1 MIAATFFGSI
11 GMSGTFEQARDFFI
25 EGVAHYQAGRLT
37 DAERSFAA
45 SLALVPGRAST
56 LTNLGAVRLKLGK
69 VQEAAD
75 LLEEALKQEPDNAE
89 ALGHRATA
97 LAELGQ
103 HKDALNCADRAL
115 ALNPALGPVWSL
127 RGELL
132 KDLGRYDEAATS
144 FENAIAHGGDP
155 QLHRYYL
162 ASLTGRDVPAKPP
175 RQYVETLFD
184 HYAEGF
190 DEHLVQVLHYRAP
203 QVLAE
208 GLKRMKRRFTRAL
221 DLGCGTGL
229 CGPLVK
235 PMAGALVGVDL
246 SATMVERAA
255 SLGVYDE
262 VVQSD
267 VVSYLQATPH
277 RFDLMLAADV
287 FIYVGALEDVFAGAA
302 RVIEPGGA
310 FCFSV
315 EASTSEDVALQRSLR
330 YAHSRGYIEGLAAKY
345 GFDITAMTEQPIRED
360 QLLPI
365 PGLYFWLERTPS

>member
-1 MIAATFFGSI
+1 
-11 GMSGTFEQARDFFI
+11 MSGTFEQARDFFI
-25 EGVAHYQAGRLT
+25 EGVAHYQAGRLAE
-37 DAERSFAA
+37 AERSFAA

-75 LLEEALKQEPDNAE
+75 LLEEALKQDPDNAE

-103 HKDALNCADRAL
+103 HKDALACADRAL
-115 ALNPALGPVWSL
+115 SLNDGLGPVWSL

-132 KDLGRYDEAATS
+132 KDLGRYDEAAVS
-144 FENAIAHGGDP
+144 FEKAIAHGGDP

-162 ASLTGRDVPAKPP
+162 ASLTGQDVPPAPP

-203 QVLAE
+203 QVLAD
-208 GLKRMKRRFTRAL
+208 GLKKMNRRFGRAL

-229 CGPLVK
+229 CGPLVR
-235 PMAGALVGVDL
+235 PLADTLHGVDL

-255 SLGVYDE
+255 AVGVYDE

-267 VVSYLQATPH
+267 VVSHLQSTPH
-277 RFDLMLAADV
+277 RFDLVLAADV
-287 FIYVGALEDVFAGAA
+287 FIYVGALQDVFAGVA
-302 RVIEPGGA
+302 RAIEPGGV

-315 EASTSEDVALQRSLR
+315 EASTGEDVALQRSLR
-330 YAHSRGYIEGLAAKY
+330 YAHSRGYIERLAAKY
-345 GFDITAMTEQPIRED
+345 GFEIASTAAQPIRED
-360 QLLPI
+360 QQKPI
-365 PGLYFWLERTPS
+365 AGLYFWLRRIDEA